1 MKKKILF
8 VIDSLHCAGAEKS
21 LTTLLSLLD
30 YSKYNVDLQLFGYG
44 GELEEIVPKEV
55 NILPPLDYTKFTE
68 LSLKQSIVYSIKK
81 INFKMLSSRLRYSLE
96 LRKNDYSNAQKARV
110 FWQSASKSIEKSKRD
125 YDIAISYAQGVP
137 TFYVAEKIN
146 AKEKFAWVNV
156 SYRLEEE
163 DKKFQREFYKKYKK
177 IVAVS
182 ESAKDIFI
190 ETFDEFKD
198 KMEVIHDIN
207 DPELIEKMSNLGNSY
222 NDDFDG
228 IKILTIGR
236 LAHQK
241 GYDIALEA
249 CKELKNRGISFRWYS
264 LGIGY
269 LKENIET
276 YIEENNL
283 QDNFILLGV
292 KSNPYPYIKDCDIY
306 VQTSRFEGF
315 GIAIAEARMLN
326 KPVVTT
332 RFDAVYSQMIHEKNG
347 LVVDMNSKAVADGI
361 ERLINDKD
369 LNENITNYLKE
380 EKKGNVEELDRFYEL
395 IESI

>member
-1 MKKKILF
+1 MKKSLLF

-68 LSLKQSIVYSIKK
+68 LSLKESMMYSIKK
-81 INFKMLSSRLRYSLE
+81 INFKMLSSRLKYSLA

-163 DKKFQREFYKKYKK
+163 DKKFQSKFYKKYKK

-182 ESAKDIFI
+182 ESTKDIFI

-198 KMEVIHDIN
+198 KIEVIHDIN
-207 DPELIEKMSNLGNSY
+207 DPELIEKMSKLGNSY

-369 LNENITNYLKE
+369 LNEYITNYLKE
-380 EKKGNVEELDRFYEL
+380 EKKGNVEELDKFYEL

>member
-1 MKKKILF
+1 MKKNILF

-81 INFKMLSSRLRYSLE
+81 INFKMLSSRLRYSLA

-110 FWQSASKSIEKSKRD
+110 FWQSVSKSIEKSKRN

-163 DKKFQREFYKKYKK
+163 DKKFQSEFYKKYKK

-182 ESAKDIFI
+182 ESTKEIFI

-198 KMEVIHDIN
+198 KIEVIHDIN
-207 DPELIEKMSNLGNSY
+207 DPELIEKMSKLGNSY
-222 NDDFDG
+222 NDDFEG

-269 LKENIET
+269 LKEDIET

-292 KSNPYPYIKDCDIY
+292 KSNPYPYLKDCDIY

-361 ERLINDKD
+361 ERLINDRD
-369 LNENITNYLKE
+369 LNEYITNYLKK
-380 EKKGNVEELDRFYEL
+380 EKKGNVEELDKFYEL